1 MNRFQRSWQLF
12 KSSLAVMQQHKKLL
26 IFPIVISFLMIGI
39 ALFFFGAFAFQPT
52 GYSYT
57 SAAHW
62 KTIANSIW
70 VSAPANGSSSHQQG
84 ALRPLAIV
92 YFAVIYFVS
101 MFLATFCN
109 VAFYSEIL
117 KALNGQAVSIRAG
130 FQFALTR
137 WKSILLWSA
146 FAGLI
151 GYAIKTLEQRF
162 GLVGKIVLR
171 LVGTAWSVACV
182 FVIPIIVMEAET
194 NPVLVL
200 KKSALTLKNTWGESL
215 IGYAGLAFGSTI
227 VLIGSIVYLGAAFF
241 GSVFLSNFWL
251 FGIALLTWLIG
262 IFTFSYLTS
271 VAGQIYRC
279 ALYLYATT
287 GTVPPPYDT
296 DMMSMAW
303 KMKKS

>member
-12 KSSLAVMQQHKKLL
+12 KSSLNVMQQHKRLL
-26 IFPIVISFLMIGI
+26 IFPILISVLTLGI
-39 ALFFFGAFAFQPT
+39 VLFFFGAFAFQPT
-52 GYSYT
+52 GYSYA

-62 KTIANSIW
+62 KTVANNIW
-70 VSAPANGSSSHQQG
+70 VSTPAAAGSDRAEG
-84 ALRPLAIV
+84 ALRPV
-92 YFAVIYFVS
+92 AVIYLAIIYFVC

-117 KALNGQAVSIRAG
+117 KALNGQAVSIVAG

-151 GYAIKTLEQRF
+151 GYIIKTIEERS
-162 GLVGKIVLR
+162 GIVGKIVLR
-171 LVGTAWSVACV
+171 FIGTAWSVACV
-182 FVIPIIVMEAET
+182 FVIPVIIMDPEI
-194 NPVLVL
+194 NPIIVL
-200 KKSALTLKNTWGESL
+200 KKSAQTLKNTWGESL
-215 IGYAGLAFGSTI
+215 IGYAGLTFASTI
-227 VLIGSIVYLGAAFF
+227 ILVGSVFYLGAAAAAA
-241 GSVFLSNFWL
+241 VVLHNFWL
-251 FGIALLTWLIG
+251 IIIAGCTWLIG
-262 IFTFSYLTS
+262 IIAFSYLTS
-271 VAGQIYRC
+271 VASQIYRC

-287 GTVPPPYDT
+287 GNVPAPYDT

>member
-12 KSSLAVMQQHKKLL
+12 KSSLNVMQQNKKLL
-26 IFPIVISFLMIGI
+26 VFPIVISVLTLGI
-39 ALFFFGAFAFQPT
+39 VMFFFGAFAFQPT
-52 GYSYT
+52 GYSYA

-62 KTIANSIW
+62 KTVANSIW
-70 VSAPANGSSSHQQG
+70 VSTPAAAGSDRAQG
-84 ALRPLAIV
+84 ALRPLAVV
-92 YFAVIYFVS
+92 YLAIIYFVC

-117 KALNGQAVSIRAG
+117 KALNGQTVSIRAG

-151 GYAIKTLEQRF
+151 GYIIKTIEERS
-162 GLVGKIVLR
+162 GIVGKIVLR

-182 FVIPIIVMEAET
+182 FVIPVIIMDSEA
-194 NPVLVL
+194 NPFVVL
-200 KKSALTLKNTWGESL
+200 KKSAQTLKNTWGESL

-227 VLIGSIVYLGAAFF
+227 VLIGSVVYLGGAFA
-241 GSVFLSNFWL
+241 VAVALHNFWL
-251 FGIALLTWLIG
+251 FGIAGFAWLIG
-262 IFTFSYLTS
+262 ICAFSYLTS
-271 VAGQIYRC
+271 VASQIYRC

-287 GTVPPPYDT
+287 GSVPAPYDV

>member
-26 IFPIVISFLMIGI
+26 VFPVVISVLMLGI

-57 SAAHW
+57 SVDHW
-62 KTIANSIW
+62 KAIANS
-70 VSAPANGSSSHQQG
+70 VYVAAPADAHSHHAQG
-84 ALRPLAIV
+84 ALRPLAVV
-92 YFAVIYFVS
+92 YIAVIYFVS

-151 GYAIKTLEQRF
+151 GYIIKTIEERS
-162 GLVGKIVLR
+162 GLIGKIVLR
-171 LVGTAWSVACV
+171 IVGTAWSVACV
-182 FVIPIIVMEAET
+182 FVIPVIVMDAEA
-194 NPVLVL
+194 NPFLVL
-200 KKSALTLKNTWGESL
+200 KKSAQTLKNTWGESL
-215 IGYAGLAFGSTI
+215 IGYAGLAFGTTI
-227 VLIGSIVYLGAAFF
+227 VLIGSILYLGAVLFVSMA
-241 GSVFLSNFWL
+241 LHNFWL
-251 FGIALLTWLIG
+251 FGIGLITWLIG
-262 IFTFSYLTS
+262 IFAFSYVTS

-287 GTVPPPYDT
+287 GAVPPPYDT
-296 DMMSMAW
+296 DMMAMAW